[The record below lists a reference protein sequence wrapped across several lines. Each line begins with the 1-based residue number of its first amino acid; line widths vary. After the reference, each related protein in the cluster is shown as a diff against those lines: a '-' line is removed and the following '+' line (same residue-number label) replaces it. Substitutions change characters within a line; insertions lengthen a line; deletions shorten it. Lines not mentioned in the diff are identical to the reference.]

1 MSEQVHEE
9 KDVEE
14 AKEVKEVKKPSNLGK
29 VEWIDLTVKDAPKIR
44 DFYASVVGWNTDAVP
59 MGNYDDFNMNLPGST
74 TAIAGICHAKGSN
87 ANLPPQWLMY
97 VRVASV
103 SASVNECESRGG
115 KILDGPRR
123 LGSSRFAVI
132 EDPAGAVMALI
143 SD

>member
-1 MSEQVHEE
+1 MSEQEHEE
-9 KDVEE
+9 KEI
-14 AKEVKEVKKPSNLGK
+14 KKTSNLGK
-29 VEWIDLTVKDAPKIR
+29 VEWMDLTVEDAPRLR

-74 TAIAGICHAKGSN
+74 TTIAGVCHARGNN
-87 ANLPPQWLMY
+87 AKLPPQWLMY

-103 SASVNECESRGG
+103 AASVNEAESRGG
-115 KILDGPRR
+115 KIIDGPRR
-123 LGSSRFAVI
+123 LGSGKFAVI

>member
-1 MSEQVHEE
+1 MSDQEHPENGSE
-9 KDVEE
+9 KAPE
-14 AKEVKEVKKPSNLGK
+14 KPSNSNNIGK
-29 VEWIDLTVKDAPKIR
+29 VEWMDLTVVDAPKIR

-74 TAIAGICHAKGSN
+74 QTIAGICHAKGSN

-103 SASVNECESRGG
+103 AASVNECESRGG
-115 KILDGPRR
+115 KVLDGPRR
-123 LGSSRFAVI
+123 LGNGRFAVI

>member
-1 MSEQVHEE
+1 MSENESD
-9 KDVEE
+9 KPD
-14 AKEVKEVKKPSNLGK
+14 VKEAAAAKKPSNLGK
-29 VEWIDLTVKDAPKIR
+29 VEWMDLTVEDAPKLR

-74 TAIAGICHAKGSN
+74 TTIAGICHARGSN
-87 ANLPPQWLMY
+87 AKLPAQWLMY

-103 SASVNECESRGG
+103 AASVNECESRGG

-123 LGSSRFAVI
+123 LGSNRFAVI
-132 EDPAGAVMALI
+132 EDPAGAVMALV